1 MGLPARGRPKP
12 VVESAS
18 SCLRSAASCARR
30 VSFSRVSA
38 TTRRRSAGASSPSC
52 SSADS
57 TSASRLAICSSS
69 ASSKSISA
77 ASGFGARGLRLDSRT
92 RLAAC
97 FSSSLPPAAA
107 ARCSSSGRSA
117 TAAAALIEITPAF
130 TASTTS
136 AAAWAWMRSI
146 MPTWLVLSLASRASS
161 ARLIFGA
168 GSHGG
173 LSSPA
178 SSTTSAVPSLSRCS
192 CACSICLRAARMS
205 RLRSASTPR
214 WKSDT
219 LRRPRCC
226 SIIHRCTSSMLW
238 KRVFCTVLNGRPCF
252 WQIPKRLWPS
262 TSTSPHSTSASR
274 QPSARMLRSSASC
287 SSAVS
292 GSM

>member
-1 MGLPARGRPKP
+1 MGLPASGG
-12 VVESAS
+12 
-18 SCLRSAASCARR
+18 CCAARCARR

-38 TTRRRSAGASSPSC
+38 TTRRRSAAASSPSS
-52 SSADS
+52 SSADR
-57 TSASRLAICSSS
+57 TSASRLAISSS
-69 ASSKSISA
+69 LGSSKSISA

-97 FSSSLPPAAA
+97 FNSSLPPA

-136 AAAWAWMRSI
+136 GAAWAWMRSI

-173 LSSPA
+173 LSSP
-178 SSTTSAVPSLSRCS
+178 SSTTSAVPSLSRC
-192 CACSICLRAARMS
+192 ACSTCLRAARMS

-238 KRVFCTVLNGRPCF
+238 KRVFCTVLKGRPCF
-252 WQIPKRLWPS
+252 WQMPKRLWPS
-262 TSTSPHSTSASR
+262 TSTLPHSTSASR